1 MGLPINNKKRAKAI
15 ELYLSGLS
23 MVQVSKKLS
32 ISTMSCSL
40 IIKSYWPVKSDNTI
54 IAVFESKI

>member
-23 MVQVSKKLS
+23 LVQVSEKLS
-32 ISTMSCSL
+32 ISTMSCSR
-40 IIKSYWPVKSDNTI
+40 IIQAYWPVKSDNTV
-54 IAVFESKI
+54 IAVFESKV